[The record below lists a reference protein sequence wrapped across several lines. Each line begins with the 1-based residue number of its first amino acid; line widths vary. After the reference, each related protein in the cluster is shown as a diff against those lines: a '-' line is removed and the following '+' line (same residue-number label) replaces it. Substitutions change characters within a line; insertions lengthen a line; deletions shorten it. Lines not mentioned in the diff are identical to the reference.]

1 MPNSAV
7 APSNEMP
14 SPSTLPSSPGIFPT
28 RTAPLSPTLST
39 VPSSLG
45 QSGQS
50 YRVLA
55 AANNPMQLEQA
66 RSLYPEAFHTTYQG
80 RRVLQIGRF
89 SSRENAQQAYQ
100 SLQSAGLQAII
111 AP

>member
-7 APSNEMP
+7 APVAPSNEMP
-14 SPSTLPSSPGIFPT
+14 NPSTLPTSPSIFPT

-39 VPSSLG
+39 VPSSL
-45 QSGQS
+45 GQS

-111 AP
+111 VP